1 MKRYRR
7 HHSVEPLECDEWE
20 ISRLAGTSITGPAF
34 FGGSG
39 GGTPPAWST
48 ANIAPPLSLANS
60 NKQIVLAAGNVSV
73 SVTAHASRLIS
84 SGKWYWEV
92 KCDHLYGGGN
102 STTNGFGIAESGFN
116 FATGNL
122 GSGSTANSVALWA
135 SGLFYASGTGTSTG
149 LGGITDGTIVMFSV
163 DIGAGKLWLG
173 LGGVWSGDPASGTS
187 PFYSGLS
194 TSVSY
199 YPACTPWSAD
209 GINVGLTIQ
218 GDGNNSYPP
227 PAGFTLYTV

>member
-1 MKRYRR
+1 MVLGLQ
-7 HHSVEPLECDEWE
+7 SLAS
-20 ISRLAGTSITGPAF
+20 ISRPET
-34 FGGSG
+34 
-39 GGTPPAWST
+39 
-48 ANIAPPLSLANS
+48 
-60 NKQIVLAAGNVSV
+60 
-73 SVTAHASRLIS
+73 
-84 SGKWYWEV
+84 WEA
-92 KCDHLYGGGN
+92 DLPRIQSPYG
-102 STTNGFGIAESGFN
+102 
-116 FATGNL
+116 
-122 GSGSTANSVALWA
+122 A